1 MKEKIIAYNSMS
13 LGTIL
18 GIIFIILKLCKVINW
33 SWWWVTAPFWI
44 EACIGL
50 LVLVLIGIIMLVIKI
65 KERN

>member
-50 LVLVLIGIIMLVIKI
+50 LTLMLIGIIMLVIKI

>member
-50 LVLVLIGIIMLVIKI
+50 LALMLIGIIMLIVKI